1 MSKPFQD
8 LQGPVSDRLKI
19 FNGTD
24 FAGMLA
30 EIANT
35 WMRMWT
41 VDRGLWTVDC
51 GAWIG
56 DRGPR
61 TKDRGSWM
69 VDHGPR
75 TVEQGQGTKDRGPK
89 TKDRMWT
96 SRTCT
101 KAEQYHVDNKG
112 NILANKCLP

>member
-1 MSKPFQD
+1 M
-8 LQGPVSDRLKI
+8 SDRLKI

-41 VDRGLWTVDC
+41 VDRGLWTVDS

-61 TKDRGSWM
+61 TKD
-69 VDHGPR
+69 
-75 TVEQGQGTKDRGPK
+75 QGQRIVDQGLWNKDRGP
-89 TKDRMWT
+89 
-96 SRTCT
+96 RTEDQRPRTECGHQELAL
-101 KAEQYHVDNKG
+101 KLN
-112 NILANKCLP
+112 NIM